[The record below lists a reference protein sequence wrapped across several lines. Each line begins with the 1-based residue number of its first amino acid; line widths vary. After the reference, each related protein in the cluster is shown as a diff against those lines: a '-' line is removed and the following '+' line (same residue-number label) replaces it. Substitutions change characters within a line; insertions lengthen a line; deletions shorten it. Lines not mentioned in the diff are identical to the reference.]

1 MIFRVT
7 SHSIDTNVSIRST
20 PTCWFDQR
28 VGVLFIDMSMTT
40 TFRQQRPHTLN
51 WDFEKS
57 IATIAIYKL
66 SIHKIH
72 WKQLNTRLLVENRTC
87 KLIICTKLQLSTLC
101 WKYYENTHFPAISNF
116 VLAWAAAAAQR
127 PSDWSCR
134 RPERQAH
141 QRGPA
146 RLFLYYYSFVFR
158 ERAVTRINLQL
169 KLDSD
174 RSWLHYQL
182 ELVVVNLYQLVA

>member
-72 WKQLNTRLLVENRTC
+72 WKQLNTRLLVENCTC
-87 KLIICTKLQLSTLC
+87 KLIIYTKLQLSTLC
-101 WKYYENTHFPAISNF
+101 VHWKYSFPCNFKFCAGLGRSRGAAAIW
-116 VLAWAAAAAQR
+116 LILPAAWAAG
-127 PSDWSCR
+127 PSAWPSKVIFVL
-134 RPERQAH
+134 
-141 QRGPA
+141 
-146 RLFLYYYSFVFR
+146 LFLRFPW
-158 ERAVTRINLQL
+158 AG
-169 KLDSD
+169 SD
-174 RSWLHYQL
+174 PDQSSIKTWLR
-182 ELVVVNLYQLVA
+182 